1 MYGFIITTAGEGLLA
16 RAAAGETLALTEV
29 WVGRGV
35 VEGVEAAKALTALL
49 DPVAQ
54 ATSTQ
59 PEVAGG
65 QLSMLVEYRNDM
77 GGGLEEGFTLSEFGV
92 MAKVGDDA
100 PTLLYYAALG
110 DRAQPVPPIA
120 EGLDV
125 HRFPVA
131 VGVTGEVAVSL
142 EYPAG
147 VWVTHEE
154 LEEAM
159 AGIDLSGY
167 IKATEKGQPGGVAT
181 LGPDGKVPGEQLP
194 KMDYDPAGSA
204 AAVQQALTAHTGNK
218 NNPHAVTAKQV
229 GALASSGGVMSG
241 ALSMSGHKIA
251 NLAAPAA
258 PTDAANKQYVDE
270 HTGAKVVTGS
280 YVGTGK
286 TGKNNPTEISLPK
299 PFKVLCIYGMQY
311 PDSYYDIY
319 PTDSTSTGQTCNII
333 SGSSIPTEYTR
344 YFGFFY
350 SSKPSDSYGKK
361 SADGKTFSWY
371 YDLTPSSAASVQLNK
386 SGTIYHYYAIL

>member
-77 GGGLEEGFTLSEFGV
+77 GGGLEEGFTLSEFGI

-167 IKATEKGQPGGVAT
+167 VKYSEKGAPNGVAT

-194 KMDYDPAGSA
+194 DI
-204 AAVQQALTAHTGNK
+204 
-218 NNPHAVTAKQV
+218 
-229 GALASSGGVMSG
+229 GGVYEVEEAVPPASR
-241 ALSMSGHKIA
+241 KA
-251 NLAAPAA
+251 NTLYGLILADY
-258 PTDAANKQYVDE
+258 T
-270 HTGAKVVTGS
+270 
-280 YVGTGK
+280 GTG
-286 TGKNNPTEISLPK
+286 GE
-299 PFKVLCIYGMQY
+299 G
-311 PDSYYDIY
+311 
-319 PTDSTSTGQTCNII
+319 
-333 SGSSIPTEYTR
+333 
-344 YFGFFY
+344 
-350 SSKPSDSYGKK
+350 
-361 SADGKTFSWY
+361 
-371 YDLTPSSAASVQLNK
+371 
-386 SGTIYHYYAIL
+386 